1 MKRAALVAASLWTL
15 GCAAAA
21 GHDAATHPPSGKQ
34 QAADA
39 GTRQS
44 GASFMSAA
52 TQAMQNDDRQNPAML
67 WIAGGEVLWHTAAGK
82 ANRSCA
88 SCHGDAKASMRG
100 VAARYP
106 AFDSKAGQVITLAQ
120 RIDMC
125 RQGAQQAAPLA
136 PESDDLLS
144 LEAYAGM
151 QSRGMPMNPPA
162 DAQTRAAAERGQLR
176 WQQRIGQLNL
186 SCAQCHD
193 DHWGRK
199 LASAVI
205 PQAHAN
211 AYPIY
216 RLEWQAL
223 GSLQRRL
230 RNCMNGVRA
239 EVPPYG
245 ALELVELE
253 AWLALRARGMPLE
266 TPGVRP

>member
-1 MKRAALVAASLWTL
+1 MKRAARLVAWL
-15 GCAAAA
+15 CALAGAAPLL
-21 GHDAATHPPSGKQ
+21 AAVIHPSPPRPADSG
-34 QAADA
+34 DP
-39 GTRQS
+39 RQS
-44 GASFMSAA
+44 GTHFMSAA
-52 TQAMQNDDRQNPAML
+52 TQAMQQDDRQNPAML
-67 WIAGGEVLWHTAAGK
+67 WVAGGETLWQTAAGK
-82 ANRSCA
+82 ASRSCM
-88 SCHGDAKASMRG
+88 SCHGDAKTAMRG

-106 AFDSKAGQVITLAQ
+106 AYDSKAGKVITLAQ
-120 RIDMC
+120 RIELC
-125 RQGAQQAAPLA
+125 RQGAQQAPPLA

-144 LEAYAGM
+144 LEAYVGM
-151 QSRGMPMNPPA
+151 QSRGMPLAPPQ
-162 DAQTRAAAERGQLR
+162 DEQTRAAAERGRLR

-193 DHWGRK
+193 DHWGGK

-216 RLEWQAL
+216 RLEWQSL

-239 EVPPYG
+239 EAPPYG
-245 ALELVELE
+245 AMELVELE